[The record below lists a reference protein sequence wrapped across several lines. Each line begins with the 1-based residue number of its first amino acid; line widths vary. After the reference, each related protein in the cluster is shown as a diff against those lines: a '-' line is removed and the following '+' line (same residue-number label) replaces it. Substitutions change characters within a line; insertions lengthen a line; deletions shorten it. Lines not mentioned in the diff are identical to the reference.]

1 MKIAVV
7 ILGLSLLQCSC
18 EDYSTNSR
26 PATQGITAN
35 QMKRSIIAYVNSH
48 HAGLRLLSVSTKSIA
63 IDGKASNWS
72 YCYVDTAPG
81 EHLTYYFHAN
91 LSEVAFDST
100 APLLTGPSV
109 ITLRWFD
116 SDSAMVFAELYGGS
130 AYRIENPGTTINAS
144 LGQALTPT
152 SVTSWRIT
160 YQGGPIP
167 LGLIID
173 AGSGTLLGQTR

>member
-1 MKIAVV
+1 MKTAIV

-18 EDYSTNSR
+18 KDYSTNSS
-26 PATQGITAN
+26 PSTQGITAN
-35 QMKRSIIAYVNSH
+35 QMESSITAYVNSY

-63 IDGKASNWS
+63 FDGKASNWS

-109 ITLRWFD
+109 ITFRWFD
-116 SDSAMVFAELYGGS
+116 SDSAMAFAEMNGGLS
-130 AYRIENPGTTINAS
+130 YRTENSGTTINAS

-167 LGLIID
+167 LGLTID
-173 AGSGTLLGQTR
+173 AGSGNLLGRTK